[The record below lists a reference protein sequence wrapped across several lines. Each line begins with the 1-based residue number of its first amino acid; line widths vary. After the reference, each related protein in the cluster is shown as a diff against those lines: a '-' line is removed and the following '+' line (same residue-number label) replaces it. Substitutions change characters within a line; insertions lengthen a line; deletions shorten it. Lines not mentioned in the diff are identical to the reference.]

1 MVARQH
7 TPDLIAGLP
16 KTQQGLAYA
25 ERAHSGQRRKI
36 DGAPFILHPREVA
49 ALLYDAGAPDH
60 VIAAGALHDTVEKTP
75 TTVADLRAHFGAAIT
90 RLVLALTDDEHIAD
104 HDERKAATRKQAAA
118 AGDEA
123 LMILAA
129 DKISK
134 ARELRLE
141 IATAR
146 RRKAAIV
153 TASRLQRFH
162 HYERCLQ
169 LLERHLP
176 DSPLVTDLRA
186 EIEPLSSRFT
196 RDTPV
201 AGRRERRHTSVCL

>member
-1 MVARQH
+1 M
-7 TPDLIAGLP
+7 
-16 KTQQGLAYA
+16 
-25 ERAHSGQRRKI
+25 
-36 DGAPFILHPREVA
+36 
-49 ALLYDAGAPDH
+49 LYDAGAPDH

-118 AGDEA
+118 AGEEA

-186 EIEPLSSRFT
+186 EIEPLSSGFT

-201 AGRRERRHTSVCL
+201 AGRRERRHTSVCGSRLATSSSSP